1 MKIISS
7 IACLALI
14 LLSLGCTAQEEG
26 SKIEGSWASCSSG
39 QYLEIHFLKDL
50 YYVFTPQDSI
60 GARRRYR
67 YSDTTLYVY
76 EYEQGDEVNRQFEVV
91 LQNDSLTLKIANEEP
106 MSLWPLEETYTDFN
120 ENDISSYYQKFTQRH
135 KKSECYKNYENVLDN
150 LKVDTLQ
157 IDDNF
162 EEIDFNK

>member
-1 MKIISS
+1 MRIFSF

-14 LLSLGCTAQEEG
+14 LLSSGCRAQEEG
-26 SKIEGSWASCSSG
+26 SEIEGSWASCSSG

-50 YYVFTPQDSI
+50 YHVFTPQDSI
-60 GARRRYR
+60 GARRRYS

-91 LQNDSLTLKIANEEP
+91 LQSDSFTLNIANEEP
-106 MSLWPLEETYTDFN
+106 ISFWPLEETYTVSH
-120 ENDISSYYQKFTQRH
+120 ENDISSYYQRFTKRH
-135 KKSECYKNYENVLDN
+135 KKSECYKDYENVRDN